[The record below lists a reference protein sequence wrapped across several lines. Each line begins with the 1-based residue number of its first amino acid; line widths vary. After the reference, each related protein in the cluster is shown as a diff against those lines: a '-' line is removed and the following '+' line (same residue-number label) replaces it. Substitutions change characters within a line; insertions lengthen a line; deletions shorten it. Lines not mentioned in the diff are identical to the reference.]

1 MAARKT
7 KIDFKKNIRE
17 HYLVNDAKILNEKQI
32 ENLCKQY
39 NISLSQLPVMTI
51 KDPLSK
57 ALEAETGDVIQISRK
72 SDVTGSYDYYRRIL

>member
-1 MAARKT
+1 MAARKI

-39 NISLSQLPVMTI
+39 NISLSQLPVMTS
-51 KDPLSK
+51 KDPLTK
-57 ALEAETGDVIQISRK
+57 ALEAESGDVIQINRK
-72 SDVTGSYDYYRRIL
+72 SDVTGSYDYYRRVL